1 MQVQKFKIKDLRPY
15 EKNPRQNKAAI
26 EYVVKSID
34 EFGFLVPLV
43 IDKDNTIV
51 AGHTRYAAA
60 KKLGMTEVPCVVA
73 SDLTPDQI
81 KAFRLV
87 DNRSSEFA
95 IWDYDLL
102 SSELK
107 DISLA
112 FDMEPFEFDIQTDFA
127 GFQGDESKGT
137 QPTPDDADIYAE
149 EEEEE
154 PDYKQLTQGKVENIL
169 NLGYAQFDGVGKYDI
184 PALDPVY
191 TVPEVNEWIGFN
203 YALSEKEP
211 ENKGV
216 HFFVDDYQ
224 FERIW
229 NRPNQYT
236 EILSRF
242 KAVIAPDFSPFG
254 DMPLATQIFNH
265 YRKHWVARYWQMND
279 LTVVPCIRAS
289 TDPRSMDFYLDGEP
303 SGGVVAISSMWAST
317 SPEALKN
324 EFDQMVKRLKP
335 IAIIVYGKIL
345 DWMEEYG
352 IPLERIPDFSERRW
366 G

>member
-1 MQVQKFKIKDLRPY
+1 MQVQTIKIKDLRPY
-15 EKNPRQNKAAI
+15 AKNPRHNKAAV

-60 KKLGMTEVPCVVA
+60 KKLGMAEVPCVIA
-73 SDLTPDQI
+73 SDLTPSQI

-87 DNRSSEFA
+87 DNKSSEFA
-95 IWDYDLL
+95 KWDL
-102 SSELK
+102 SILIEELNA
-107 DISLA
+107 IPLSI
-112 FDMEPFEFDIQTDFA
+112 DMKKFSFDIQTDFT
-127 GFQGDESKGT
+127 GFQGDEPESESKDT
-137 QPTPDDADIYAE
+137 PPTPDYT
-149 EEEEE
+149 EEEE
-154 PDYKQLTQGKVENIL
+154 PDYKQLTQDKVENIL

-184 PALDPVY
+184 PAIDPVY
-191 TVPEVNEWIGFN
+191 TVPEVDEWIGFN

-265 YRKHWVARYWQMND
+265 YRKHWVARYWQMNG
-279 LTVVPCIRAS
+279 LTVIPCIRAS
-289 TDPRSMDFYLDGEP
+289 TDPRSMSFYLDGEP

-317 SPEALKN
+317 SPEALRN
-324 EFDQMVKRLKP
+324 EFDQMVKRLNP
-335 IAIIVYGKIL
+335 STIIVYGKIL
-345 DWMEEYG
+345 DWMEEYD